1 MLDTNYKK
9 PFVIAVIISSLWTFA
24 FGLSLQQMGGT
35 GFGGDIMTEITFDI
49 DSDGESFGTETGKVE
64 IHHADPAA
72 TDAAKGNTDNDK
84 SAQEEKHPEAVEP
97 KQTAANNLYS
107 TPDVNTPKHME
118 WGYVRN
124 PDSVN
129 QSDEPVAEMQDG
141 LAKSKEGEP
150 EQKSFGS
157 FSRNKKNPNSG
168 IYDGTNGN
176 NLPDQES
183 DLSFM
188 SPVALG
194 LLSRGLQEELKPT
207 PERNATSF
215 LKRVQEQAR
224 QSHLQGAVA
233 VKVHFGDSGEVVGTR
248 IIDDKVAPAIKD
260 EALRIVKHSGT
271 IENNLGH
278 PTTLTIPVVLG
289 E

>member
-9 PFVIAVIISSLWTFA
+9 PFVIAVVISSLWTFA

-49 DSDGESFGTETGKVE
+49 DSDAESFGTETGKVE

-72 TDAAKGNTDNDK
+72 TDETKGNTDHDK
-84 SAQEEKHPEAVEP
+84 AAQEEKHTEAVEP

-124 PDSVN
+124 SDSVN
-129 QSDEPVAEMQDG
+129 QPDGPVAEMQDG
-141 LAKSKEGEP
+141 LAKSKEGDS

-157 FSRNKKNPNSG
+157 FSRNKKFSNSG
-168 IYDGTNGN
+168 ISDGTNGN
-176 NLPDQES
+176 NLPNQES

-188 SPVALG
+188 SSVALG

-233 VKVHFGDSGEVVGTR
+233 VKVHFGESGEVVGTR